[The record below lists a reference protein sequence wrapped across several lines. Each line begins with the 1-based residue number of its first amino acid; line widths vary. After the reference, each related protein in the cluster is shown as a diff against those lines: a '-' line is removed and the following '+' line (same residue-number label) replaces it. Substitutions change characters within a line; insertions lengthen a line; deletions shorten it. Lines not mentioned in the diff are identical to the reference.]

1 MNFTLTETIIQRQL
15 LKQKIPCLVLG
26 FHSSSSDGYTQVV
39 ERYSRNRDF
48 QSGQALQA
56 HLIVNGLAK
65 KSHFASKLLAFYV
78 ECKELKSARKLFDE
92 IPESNIRRWI
102 VFIGSCARHGFHQ
115 EAMDVFFEMQRKRV
129 KQSRF
134 IFPSVLRACG
144 HLEARRTGE
153 EIHTVILK
161 CECECDV
168 FVISAL
174 IDMYSK
180 CKEIEKARRVFD
192 LMEDKDVVSL
202 NAMVSGYVQH
212 GHVKEALC
220 LIQEMIVSGMKPNVV
235 TWNTIIAGFSREN
248 DEAMAWEAFRL
259 MRENGIEPDVI
270 SWTSVLT
277 GLVQN
282 FRNKEAFDTFKQML
296 VAGFQPTTATISGLL
311 PACAT
316 VADVRHGREIHGYA
330 VVMGMEKDV
339 YVRSAL
345 IDMYGKCGFLD
356 QAGALFWNM
365 PDKNTVTW
373 NSMIFGYAN
382 NGDCSEAIELF
393 GKMVEED
400 ERKLN
405 HLTFTAVLT
414 ACSHAGMAD
423 VGEKLFRLMQEKYGI
438 EPRLE
443 QYACM
448 VDVLGRAGKL
458 KEAYDLIQKMPI
470 EPDTYVWGALLGACR
485 QHGSRVD
492 LAEIAAGKLAKLE
505 PDSPGS
511 SLLLSN
517 LYLDSN
523 SWGKVVRLK
532 KSMMK
537 MKMKLNWFPGCS
549 WIQPV

>member
-1 MNFTLTETIIQRQL
+1 MNFTLTKTIIQRQL
-15 LKQKIPCLVLG
+15 LNRKIPCLVHG
-26 FHSSSSDGYTQVV
+26 FHSSSPNGYTQHV
-39 ERYSRNRDF
+39 ERYSHDRDF
-48 QSGQALQA
+48 QSGQALHA
-56 HLIVNGLAK
+56 HLIVNGFAK

-102 VFIGSCARHGFHQ
+102 VLIGSCARHGFHQ
-115 EAMDVFFEMQRKRV
+115 EAMDVFFKMQRKRV
-129 KQSRF
+129 KHSRF
-134 IFPSVLRACG
+134 IFPSVLKACG
-144 HLEARRTGE
+144 HLEAGRTGE

-161 CECECDV
+161 FEFQLDV

-180 CKEIEKARRVFD
+180 CKEIVKARRVFD
-192 LMEDKDVVSL
+192 LMEDKEVVSL
-202 NAMVSGYVQH
+202 NAMISGYVQN
-212 GHVKEALC
+212 GHIKEAFC
-220 LIQEMIVSGMKPNVV
+220 LIQEMILSGMKPNVV
-235 TWNTIIAGFSREN
+235 TWNTIIAGFSQEN

-296 VAGFQPTTATISGLL
+296 VAGFRPTTATISGLL

-316 VADVRHGREIHGYA
+316 VADLRHGREIHGYA

-382 NGDCSEAIELF
+382 NGHCREAIALF

-414 ACSHAGMAD
+414 ACSHAGMAE
-423 VGEKLFRLMQEKYGI
+423 VGEKLFQLMQEKYGI

-458 KEAYDLIQKMPI
+458 KEAYDLIQKMPL
-470 EPDTYVWGALLGACR
+470 EPDSFVWGALLGACR
-485 QHGSRVD
+485 QHGSSVD

-505 PDSPGS
+505 PQSPGS

-517 LYLDSN
+517 LYSDSN
-523 SWGKVVRLK
+523 SWGKVVKLK

-537 MKMKLNWFPGCS
+537 MRLNKFPGCS
-549 WIQPV
+549 WIQSM